1 MATVYI
7 NFAISS
13 VLGSVRRNPFVD
25 DPIQLITESG
35 AVIQAESGFEL
46 AITIPD
52 YNVRDRLNALIQDR
66 AGSTIVL
73 RGA

>member
-1 MATVYI
+1 MATVFI
-7 NFAISS
+7 ALSIDSI
-13 VLGSVRRNPFVD
+13 VGSVRRNPFVD

-35 AVIQAESGFEL
+35 VLIRTENEYEL
-46 AITIPD
+46 AITTAD
-52 YNVRDRLNALIQDR
+52 YTLKDRANALIKDR

>member
-25 DPIQLITESG
+25 DPIQLTTESG